1 LVFHRHD
8 SLECLLTKN
17 YGWLSTVGFSNFPD
31 TLSTFQLTGFPAPE
45 FGENDVTFSDV
56 YDFQIGDIFHYEARK
71 NGVVS
76 FGFDQVTF
84 DARRVIGIQFSTNG
98 DTLSIDYDRNFYYH
112 RYTYGISDTVEYAVH
127 DTLTQSHHIPDSHS
141 FLNVHPYTF
150 SKGTFSSTNGYCWLE
165 PSPAQYNGR
174 GVKTVY
180 PYYTPLGFSTNT
192 YGPYVGS
199 GHTLYQYGDGIGLT
213 YREGFDYI
221 GEDNFEKLVY
231 FNKHGEEWG
240 TPIDWTNLNAV
251 GENTWLD
258 ESSIYPT
265 LAWNEITISIS
276 AEAQPNTSAVILSI
290 NGKLVKSIDRLKP
303 LESIDT
309 TSLSKAVYFIQIIN
323 GKGTKTHRFV
333 KL

>member
-1 LVFHRHD
+1 
-8 SLECLLTKN
+8 
-17 YGWLSTVGFSNFPD
+17 
-31 TLSTFQLTGFPAPE
+31 
-45 FGENDVTFSDV
+45 
-56 YDFQIGDIFHYEARK
+56 
-71 NGVVS
+71 
-76 FGFDQVTF
+76 
-84 DARRVIGIQFSTNG
+84 
-98 DTLSIDYDRNFYYH
+98 
-112 RYTYGISDTVEYAVH
+112 
-127 DTLTQSHHIPDSHS
+127 
-141 FLNVHPYTF
+141 VHPYTF

-199 GHTLYQYGDGIGLT
+199 GHTFYQYGDGIGLT

-231 FNKHGEEWG
+231 FNKNGEEWG
-240 TPIDWTNLNAV
+240 TPIDWTNLKAV

-309 TSLSKAVYFIQIIN
+309 TSLSKGVYFIQIIN